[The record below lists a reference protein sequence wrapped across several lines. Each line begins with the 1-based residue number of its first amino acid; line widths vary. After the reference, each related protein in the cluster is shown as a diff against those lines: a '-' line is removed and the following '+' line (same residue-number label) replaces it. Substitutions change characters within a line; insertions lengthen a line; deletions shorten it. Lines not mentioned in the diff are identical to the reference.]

1 MTRAACKG
9 KGGRGAWFFLRAVV
23 VVLSFGGCHAAP
35 ALHPEVAKETSGWA
49 QDALAAPVFCGHL
62 VKIAYDPAKIA
73 DASPT
78 YFNNVTGKVVAVC
91 DNPMATRGK
100 SAGQT
105 VTCPPVA
112 WTCAD

>member
-1 MTRAACKG
+1 MTRSAREGQGNPSA
-9 KGGRGAWFFLRAVV
+9 RYFLWGVF
-23 VVLSFGGCHAAP
+23 VVLWIGGCHAAP
-35 ALHPEVAKETSGWA
+35 ALHPDVAKEAAGWA
-49 QDALAAPVFCGHL
+49 QDALAAPVFCGDL
-62 VKIAYDPAKIA
+62 VRIAYDPTKIA

-112 WTCAD
+112 WTCEG